1 MRLGLL
7 FAVVFDFF
15 AMKIE
20 SQLKLD
26 LSEPMIYGYARV
38 STVEQ
43 DTQLQ
48 LHALTSAGAVQIY
61 SEKTSSVGARPQL
74 HKLLVAVKQGDL
86 VLVYKL
92 DRLARSLKDLLHILE
107 VLERKGVRFRSLTEP
122 VETDSYLGKF
132 LLQILGAVAELERNL
147 IRERSIAGQQVAMRQ
162 GKHCGKRPGYTEA
175 QYQQVL
181 LMVEKGLPG
190 RFIAATLGLSE
201 SQVKRIRHGYN
212 KSYKNHKKTVLFSAA
227 SVVTKRRR

>member
-1 MRLGLL
+1 MEK
-7 FAVVFDFF
+7 DQD
-15 AMKIE
+15 
-20 SQLKLD
+20 QLCLA

-48 LHALTSAGAVQIY
+48 LDALRGAGAVHIY

-74 HKLLVAVKQGDL
+74 HKLLASVKQGDL

-107 VLERKGVRFRSLTEP
+107 VLERKGARFRSLTEP
-122 VETDSYLGKF
+122 VQTDNYLGKF
-132 LLQILGAVAELERNL
+132 MLQILGAVAELERNL

-162 GKHCGKRPGYTEA
+162 GKHCGKHPAYTEE
-175 QYQQVL
+175 QYRQVL

-212 KSYKNHKKTVLFSAA
+212 KSYRKP
-227 SVVTKRRR
+227 

>member
-1 MRLGLL
+1 
-7 FAVVFDFF
+7 
-15 AMKIE
+15 
-20 SQLKLD
+20 
-26 LSEPMIYGYARV
+26 MIYGYARV

-48 LHALTSAGAVQIY
+48 LDALTAAGAVKIY

-74 HKLLVAVKQGDL
+74 HKMLGCLKRGDL

-107 VLERKGVRFRSLTEP
+107 VLERKGGRFRSLTEP

-147 IRERSIAGQQVAMRQ
+147 IRERSIAGQQVARRQ
-162 GKHCGKRPGYTEA
+162 GKHCGKPPSYTEE
-175 QYQQVL
+175 QYHQVL
-181 LMVEKGLPG
+181 LMLEKGVPG

-212 KSYKNHKKTVLFSAA
+212 KSYKKP
-227 SVVTKRRR
+227 

>member
-1 MRLGLL
+1 
-7 FAVVFDFF
+7 
-15 AMKIE
+15 MKTK
-20 SQLKLD
+20 QLRLD
-26 LSEPMIYGYARV
+26 LINVPMIYGYARV

-48 LHALTSAGAVQIY
+48 LDALRNAGAVQIY

-74 HKLLVAVKQGDL
+74 HKMLGVLKEGDL

-107 VLERKGVRFRSLTEP
+107 VLERKGAKFKSLTEP
-122 VETDSYLGKF
+122 VQTDNYLGKF
-132 LLQILGAVAELERNL
+132 MLQILGAVAELERNL
-147 IRERSIAGQQVAMRQ
+147 IRERSIAGQQVARRQ
-162 GKHCGKRPGYTEA
+162 GKHCGKMPAYTEE

-181 LMVEKGLPG
+181 IMAAKGLPG

-212 KSYKNHKKTVLFSAA
+212 KSYVETAIKNRTD
-227 SVVTKRRR
+227 